1 MAVLNA
7 TLSSSTLNDGVEVVD
22 VENQKHETI
31 TRKIPHWRLVASQT
45 LITDE
50 VLDHMYQGSGT
61 AEDPYIVEFIR
72 HDPRNPMEWSWSKKW
87 FITMT
92 MAIATLAVSF
102 VSSAFSGGVKQVIDE
117 FHCSQEVAT
126 LGISLFVLG
135 FALGPL
141 IWAPCSELYGR
152 QVLFFFTYAMLTI
165 FNGAAAGSNSI
176 TTLLVLRFL
185 AGTFGSS
192 PLTNAGG
199 VIADMFQANERGLA
213 LSIFAAA
220 PFLGPVIGPIVGGFS
235 SQALGFRFLEGLMA
249 IFTGFLWLVGALTIP
264 ETYAPVLLK
273 RRAEALAKR
282 TGKTYVSLVEHRQG
296 KVSPAAAFKKALTR
310 PWALLFLEPIVLL
323 ISVYMAIIYGTLF
336 LLFGAFPIVFQ
347 EGRGWNQ
354 GVGGLAFLGVAVG
367 MISGTAYT
375 IFDNRRY
382 RRVEA
387 AHGGSA
393 PPEEGRLPPG
403 LVGAAAIPVGMFWFA
418 WTNSPSIHWIVCI
431 LGCVPF
437 GFGMVLVFL
446 PCMNYLIDA
455 YTIYAAS
462 VLAAS
467 AVLRSLF
474 GAAFPLFTSQMY
486 DALGIHWA
494 SSVPAF
500 LALAC
505 APFLFVFH
513 RYGERIRMQ
522 CKYAAQAHEVMEQLR
537 LSRQKTNDE
546 PSPPAPSPAPAAEV
560 PVADE
565 K

>member
-1 MAVLNA
+1 MATVNA
-7 TLSSSTLNDGVEVVD
+7 TLSSSTLNDGVEPD
-22 VENQKHETI
+22 VENQKHESSI
-31 TRKIPHWRLVASQT
+31 RNIPHWRLVASQT

-50 VLDHMYQGSGT
+50 VLNHKYKGSGT
-61 AEDPYIVEFIR
+61 TEDPYIVEFIR
-72 HDPRNPMEWSWSKKW
+72 HDPRNPMEWSRSKKW

-102 VSSAFSGGVKQVIDE
+102 VAAAFSGGVKQVIDE

-152 QVLFFFTYAMLTI
+152 QVLFFITYAMLTI

-220 PFLGPVIGPIVGGFS
+220 PFLGPVIGPIAGGFS

-249 IFTGFLWLVGALTIP
+249 IFTGLLLLVGALTIP

-273 RRAEALAKR
+273 RRAEALSKR
-282 TGKTYVSLVEHRQG
+282 TGKTYISMIEQRQG
-296 KVSPAAAFKKALTR
+296 KLSPAAAFKKALTR

-323 ISVYMAIIYGTLF
+323 LSIYMSIIYGTLF

-347 EGRGWNQ
+347 KGRGWSQ

-367 MISGTAYT
+367 MISGTVYT

-382 RRVEA
+382 RRVEQA
-387 AHGGSA
+387 YGGSA
-393 PPEEGRLPPG
+393 PPEQGRLPPG
-403 LVGAAAIPVGMFWFA
+403 MIGAVAIPVGMFWFA

-431 LGCVPF
+431 IGSVPF
-437 GFGMVLVFL
+437 GFGMVMVFL

-505 APFLFVFH
+505 APFLFVFY
-513 RYGERIRMQ
+513 RYGERIRMK

-546 PSPPAPSPAPAAEV
+546 PPAVE
-560 PVADE
+560 DE